1 MKELKKFIDSHPFFD
16 MHSHTAGFDLGGP
29 VNDKIPR
36 TLYDILTNDYLAYI
50 SSSCVDLPVP
60 PSKFNGTP
68 RSGKYSGIKELLNKC
83 RGLTTY
89 KAIREGIRDLHP
101 FTEKDITEE
110 NWNKINR
117 SIIKAYS
124 TYGEREWHTM
134 ACKTIKVVKQ
144 VHIATLP
151 YVTTHLDSL
160 DDEEKKKQLDLLCP
174 SLVIDGYIFTGF
186 QVQHQAR
193 EMSYKIIGYTPKTLS
208 DYLIFCERV
217 LDTFIQHG
225 GKSIK
230 LLAAYFRPLKFDLNV
245 SEKRAKL
252 LFKIGPANLSESAL
266 RVLQDFLLYKILI
279 MAKNRKLPLIVH
291 TGYSVPSEHGNP
303 ENLENL
309 FKDSNLSGLKI
320 SLAHAGW
327 PNEGKAM
334 IMARTYRNCYFD
346 LSWNVLLSESLGYR
360 ILSEAIDMI
369 PVNKILIGTDCGNVE
384 CFVGT
389 VKIIRQTLYNVLAEK
404 VSKGS
409 FDLDTAKDIA
419 SAILYNN
426 AVEFHQ

>member
-1 MKELKKFIDSHPFFD
+1 MKELKEYIENHPFFD
-16 MHSHTAGFDLGGP
+16 MHSHMAGFDLGGP
-29 VNDKIPR
+29 ANDKLPR
-36 TLYDILTNDYLAYI
+36 TLYSILTNDYLAYI
-50 SSSCVDLPVP
+50 SSSCIDAPVP
-60 PSKFNGTP
+60 PSQCNDTSY
-68 RSGKYSGIKELLNKC
+68 RRKYSEMKELLNKC
-83 RGLTTY
+83 HGLTTY
-89 KAIREGIRDLHP
+89 KAIREGIRELHP
-101 FTEKDITEE
+101 FTEEDISEK
-110 NWNKINR
+110 NWDKINH

-124 TYGEREWHTM
+124 TYGERQWQRM
-134 ACKTIKVVKQ
+134 ACKKVKVVKQ

-151 YVTTHLDSL
+151 YVTNHLNSL
-160 DDEEKKKQLDLLCP
+160 GDEEKKNQLEILCP

-208 DYLIFCERV
+208 DYLIFCEKV
-217 LDTFIQHG
+217 LDVFIQHG

-230 LLAAYFRPLKFDLNV
+230 LIAAYFRPLKFNLNI

-252 LFKIGPANLSESAL
+252 LFEIGPANLSESAL
-266 RVLQDFLLYKILI
+266 QVLQDFLLYKILI

-291 TGYSVPSEHGNP
+291 TGYSVPSEYGNP
-303 ENLENL
+303 ESLENL
-309 FKDSNLSGLKI
+309 FRDKNLSGLKI
-320 SLAHAGW
+320 ALAHAGW

-346 LSWNVLLSESLGYR
+346 LSWNVLLSEALGNR

-369 PVNKILIGTDCGNVE
+369 PVNKILIGTDCGTVE

-389 VKIIRQTLYNVLAEK
+389 VKIIRHALYNVLAEK

-409 FDLDTAKDIA
+409 FALDTAKDIA

-426 AVEFHQ
+426 AAEFHQ